1 MLLIIA
7 EDVNNVEIGS
17 GNYNMIELHNLSLL
31 EHHACNYTK
40 VSKVPTTCTVY

>member
-17 GNYNMIELHNLSLL
+17 GNYNMIELHNLPLL

-40 VSKVPTTCTVY
+40 VSKVRTTCTV

>member
-7 EDVNNVEIGS
+7 EDVKNVEIGC

-40 VSKVPTTCTVY
+40 VSKVPTTCTV

>member
-31 EHHACNYTK
+31 AHHACNYTK
-40 VSKVPTTCTVY
+40 VSKVPTTCTV

>member
-17 GNYNMIELHNLSLL
+17 GNYNIIELHNLSLL

-40 VSKVPTTCTVY
+40 VSKVPTTCTV

>member
-7 EDVNNVEIGS
+7 EDLNNVEIGS

-40 VSKVPTTCTVY
+40 VSKVPTTCTV

>member
-7 EDVNNVEIGS
+7 EDVNNVELGS

-40 VSKVPTTCTVY
+40 VSKVPTTCTV

>member
-31 EHHACNYTK
+31 EHHAYNYTK
-40 VSKVPTTCTVY
+40 VSKVPTTCTV